1 MIPFPPER
9 LDAILTR
16 HDIVTAT
23 LAAGTLES
31 DAVVQLSRELS
42 ELDPVVARLRRLVG
56 RGRART
62 T

>member
-1 MIPFPPER
+1 MSLVLRSWVVLVVGSGVFLVVVAVAMR
-9 LDAILTR
+9 LFR
-16 HDIVTAT
+16 VP
-23 LAAGTLES
+23 
-31 DAVVQLSRELS
+31 